1 MLPETTITMTRT
13 IAGIS
18 GVAVLLATVRYV
30 VKKGLGASF
39 PLLFVLSATSLGLLS
54 LALFPEWAALFMPD
68 TRMGRIRLAVAGL
81 TVFILIVTFE
91 SIRRTQLKERY
102 ALLWVLPCILVLVM
116 TAWPGILRW
125 ARNTFGMEYGS
136 TMLAAVFL
144 SVMAA
149 VFFLSKS
156 ISKNERDISRI
167 SQRCAM
173 LEARIRELEA
183 ASDKE
188 DAAKK

>member
-1 MLPETTITMTRT
+1 MTLETTMAMTRA

-18 GVAVLLATVRYV
+18 GAALLAATARYV
-30 VKKGLGASF
+30 AKKRLGASF
-39 PLLFVLSATSLGLLS
+39 PLLFLVAAASLGLLC
-54 LALFPEWAALFMPD
+54 LALFPEWVALFMPD
-68 TRMGRIRLAVAGL
+68 TRMGRIRLAVAAL

-102 ALLWVLPCILVLVM
+102 ALLWVLPCILVLAM
-116 TAWPGILRW
+116 TAWPGVLNLVRE
-125 ARNTFGMEYGS
+125 TFGMEYAS
-136 TMLAAVFL
+136 TMAAAVFL

-149 VFFLSKS
+149 VFFLSKN

-167 SQRCAM
+167 AQRCAM

-183 ASDKE
+183 AADKE
-188 DAAKK
+188 NAAKK